1 MKKCFILFVFS
12 NILLFAQNPSFNGN
26 GDGSEYD
33 PFQIWEKKDLIELA
47 DSIDYRY
54 SSLNPTWLYN
64 KHFKLMNDITEPL
77 TESVGKL
84 GFIGHFHGNGKKIT
98 LAINFDYYTNQSYAL
113 FNGLPSGSID
123 SLIVDGYVNGNSTL
137 SAISIFINYSSGS
150 ITNCIN
156 NAIITGIGAGSI
168 VYQNMGAISNCI
180 NNGDITGVDRIGG
193 IAGENEG
200 TIINCINT
208 GKITAT
214 ASGDN
219 NIFSGVGGIVGTVAN
234 RCQNI
239 SNCVNLGSVVGQGF
253 VGGIVGL
260 ANNNSPNNPTPITN
274 CINYGYV
281 RGINIVGGVLGY
293 MFNQNVNVSNCV
305 NVGVVEGEEDT
316 GSIVGKE

>member
-1 MKKCFILFVFS
+1 MKKYFILFIFS
-12 NILLFAQNPSFNGN
+12 NILLFAQNPPFNGN

-47 DSIDYRY
+47 DSIDNYNA
-54 SSLNPTWLYN
+54 NPTWQYN
-64 KHFKLMNDITEPL
+64 KHFKLMSDIIEPITE
-77 TESVGKL
+77 SIGKL

-98 LAINFDYYTNQSYAL
+98 LAIVFNFPDNPSAAL
-113 FNGLPSGSID
+113 FQSLDGTID
-123 SLIVDGYVNGNSTL
+123 NLIVDGYINGPGGMSTI
-137 SAISIFINYSSGS
+137 ACGIGTGYITAAS

-156 NAIITGIGAGSI
+156 NAIVTGGVGIAYLNHGT
-168 VYQNMGAISNCI
+168 ISNCI

-193 IAGENEG
+193 IAGENSG
-200 TIINCINT
+200 TIINCINNGT
-208 GKITAT
+208 ITAT

-234 RCQNI
+234 HCQNI
-239 SNCVNLGSVVGQGF
+239 LNCVNIGSVVGQGF

-260 ANNNSPNNPTPITN
+260 ANGYPMAVTPITN

-293 MFNQNVNVSNCV
+293 MFNPQGVNVSNCV
-305 NVGVVEGEEDT
+305 NVGVVEGEEDI